1 MGPKR
6 ERRRSKNKATWPDRR
21 LEIYSSD
28 SMIDNLARNSS
39 VGMLAEGP
47 EEEIGSRC
55 AGGCGGDMERQE
67 YTGDIWTEIKW
78 HSRAGV
84 SFLCFSICC
93 CGFFQVEVYTPDSLK
108 SRTPRKITF
117 LFPGTT
123 RNKMLMVVL
132 LGCASFDKKDKCLI

>member
-6 ERRRSKNKATWPDRR
+6 ERRRRRNKATWPDRR

-55 AGGCGGDMERQE
+55 AGGCGGGGDMERQE
-67 YTGDIWTEIKW
+67 YTGDIWTEIKR

-84 SFLCFSICC
+84 FSLLFHLLLWFLSSGRWFILIKE
-93 CGFFQVEVYTPDSLK
+93 QNTTENNIPV
-108 SRTPRKITF
+108 SRQNPE
-117 LFPGTT
+117 
-123 RNKMLMVVL
+123 
-132 LGCASFDKKDKCLI
+132 

>member
-55 AGGCGGDMERQE
+55 AGGCGGGGGGDMERQE

-93 CGFFQVEVYTPDSLK
+93 CGFFQVEDGLYPGLIKEQNTTENNIPV
-108 SRTPRKITF
+108 SRHNPE
-117 LFPGTT
+117 
-123 RNKMLMVVL
+123 
-132 LGCASFDKKDKCLI
+132 

>member
-6 ERRRSKNKATWPDRR
+6 ERRRSSKNKATWPDRR

-55 AGGCGGDMERQE
+55 AGGCGGGGDMERQE

-93 CGFFQVEVYTPDSLK
+93 CGFFQVEDGLYPGLIKEQNTTENNSPV
-108 SRTPRKITF
+108 SRHNPE
-117 LFPGTT
+117 
-123 RNKMLMVVL
+123 
-132 LGCASFDKKDKCLI
+132 

>member
-39 VGMLAEGP
+39 VGMLGEGP

-55 AGGCGGDMERQE
+55 AGGCGGGGDMERQE

-93 CGFFQVEVYTPDSLK
+93 CGFFQVEDGLYPRLIKEQNTTENNIPV
-108 SRTPRKITF
+108 SRHNPE
-117 LFPGTT
+117 
-123 RNKMLMVVL
+123 
-132 LGCASFDKKDKCLI
+132 